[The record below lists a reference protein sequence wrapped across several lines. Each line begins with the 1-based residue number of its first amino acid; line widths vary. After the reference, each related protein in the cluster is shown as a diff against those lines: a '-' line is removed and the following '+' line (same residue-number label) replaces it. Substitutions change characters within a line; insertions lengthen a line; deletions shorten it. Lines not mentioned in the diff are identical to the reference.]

1 MINHLTGTIQECGKD
16 HLVIECGGI
25 GFRVAA
31 TPGILRDL
39 HVGQEKV
46 TILTHLQ
53 MREGGGEIF
62 GFASEG
68 EREIFHALTSVA
80 GVGPKSG
87 MSILSVLGGNGVLS
101 GVLRG
106 DAKLLASVPGIG
118 KKLAQRIV
126 SELPDR
132 LKKIADSDSETVH
145 LTQPGTGSG
154 SAVSE
159 AIEALVSLG
168 FSRPDAQEAVVQVD
182 KAAPGGIDIEQL
194 IKGGLARLQT
204 NAR

>member
-1 MINHLTGTIQECGKD
+1 M
-16 HLVIECGGI
+16 IECAGI

-31 TPGILRDL
+31 TPAILREL
-39 HVGQEKV
+39 KVGQEDV

-62 GFASEG
+62 GFAAEE

-87 MSILSVLGGNGVLS
+87 MSILSFLGGNGVLS

-132 LKKIADSDSETVH
+132 LKKIADSDSGTVH
-145 LTQPGTGSG
+145 MPHPDGGSG
-154 SAVSE
+154 AAVSE

-168 FSRPDAQEAVVQVD
+168 FSRTDAHDAVIHAE
-182 KAAPGGIDIEQL
+182 KADSGNFDTEKL
-194 IKGGLARLQT
+194 IKGGLARLHT